1 MRLRRKLLVVIG
13 LAFCAISDSA
23 FAQSACVT
31 PNCVYG
37 DVPDVCRRRAAPR
50 TSTVLLGN
58 GGTLTFLP
66 SEPRIEPGDC
76 IRWLTVS
83 SIHDSSEAACP
94 DDLTCGSV
102 SPPECRWNSGN
113 LDSMSALPASTCFY
127 DPTAFPA
134 GTGDAYYCRRH
145 ASPTSGTMRGTLRVT
160 TSIALAADKDSGTGS
175 VKLTWSGGGVTGDL
189 SYKIARQ
196 AGGDPA
202 FPAGTTTTVNP
213 DGGVFGTTF
222 LDAGALGSP
231 NSIYYLVRNKQTNE
245 P

>member
-1 MRLRRKLLVVIG
+1 MRLRRLPLVVMG
-13 LAFCAISDSA
+13 LAFWVISDSA

-37 DVPDVCRRRAAPR
+37 GVPDVCRLRAAPR
-50 TSTVLLGN
+50 TPTVLMGN
-58 GGTLTFLP
+58 GGTQTFLP
-66 SEPRIEPGDC
+66 ADPRIEPGDC

-83 SIHDSSEAACP
+83 STHDSSEAACT
-94 DDLTCGSV
+94 DDLTCGSA
-102 SPPECRWNSGN
+102 SLPECQWNSGN
-113 LDSMSALPASTCFY
+113 LDSISAQPASTCFY
-127 DPTAFPA
+127 DTTAFPA

-160 TSIALAADKDSGTGS
+160 TSIALTADKDLGTGS

-196 AGGDPA
+196 DGGDPA
-202 FPAGTTTTVNP
+202 FPAASTTTVNP
-213 DGGVFGTTF
+213 DGGVAGTTF